1 MNKGLIIKN
10 VIKELVLC
18 ILNMRVF
25 EGFYEKLIKN
35 FLDDRF
41 SLIFVVKFEFVKEM
55 LREMFSDFEFGNV
68 DMDKIIFVVLLVV
81 FELLDGFCGEYKDM
95 VERIVDIIIQLL

>member
-18 ILNMRVF
+18 ILNMRVW
-25 EGFYEKLIKN
+25 EGFYEKKVKN
-35 FLDDRF
+35 FFDDRF

-81 FELLDGFCGEYKDM
+81 FELLDGFCGEYNDM
-95 VERIVDIIIQLL
+95 IERIVDIII

>member
-18 ILNMRVF
+18 ILNMRVL
-25 EGFYEKLIKN
+25 ESFYEKLIKN

-81 FELLDGFCGEYKDM
+81 FELLDGFCGEYNDM
-95 VERIVDIIIQLL
+95 IERIVDIII